1 MPPNP
6 ISDRPCVE
14 KPDNG
19 KNMTDTISSPTSHPG
34 SKRYPDFRLLIVDDN
49 QNNLFTLRTLIQKHM
64 DVEILEAL
72 SGKQALSMAL
82 REPNIDVIVLDVQ
95 MPEMDGFQTATMLK
109 IRKKT
114 RDIPIIFL
122 TAAFKTGDFQKKGY
136 EVGAVD
142 YLLKPIDDDLLINKI
157 STYFRL
163 IQKEREMNRVLEE
176 KILLRTAELQSANRY
191 RERIIDTMGEALLV
205 LNPNGS
211 IKSANAAAYRM
222 LDFPEGEL
230 VGTLLGDVFE
240 EEDQAEANAFMG
252 TWLEALIRVGVIR
265 NIEARFITKEGQRI
279 PILFSRSAIKD
290 DEGNI
295 TDIICIARDITGYQR
310 VIAGEWEPAR
320 EPM

>member
-1 MPPNP
+1 MTQA
-6 ISDRPCVE
+6 ISH
-14 KPDNG
+14 
-19 KNMTDTISSPTSHPG
+19 PTSH
-34 SKRYPDFRLLIVDDN
+34 SIQKRYSGFRLLIVDDN
-49 QNNLFTLRTLIQKHM
+49 RNNLFTLRTLIQKHM

-72 SGKQALSMAL
+72 SGKEALSIAL
-82 REPNIDVIVLDVQ
+82 KEPNIDVIVLDVQ
-95 MPEMDGFQTATMLK
+95 MPEMDGFQTASMLK

-163 IQKEREMNRVLEE
+163 IQKEREMNQVLEE
-176 KILLRTAELQSANRY
+176 QVMLRTEELRNANRY
-191 RERIIDTMGEALLV
+191 REQIIDTMGEALLI
-205 LNPNGS
+205 LNSNGV
-211 IKSANAAAYRM
+211 IKSANPAAYRM

-230 VGTLLGDVFE
+230 IGTLLGDVFE
-240 EEDQAEANAFMG
+240 EEDQAQADAFMG
-252 TWLEALIRVGVIR
+252 TWLEALIRIGVIR
-265 NIEARFITKEGQRI
+265 NIEACFITKEGQRI

-290 DEGNI
+290 NEGNI

-310 VIAGEWEPAR
+310 VASDEE
-320 EPM
+320 E